1 MWLLNFYMYENVW
14 EHGQPTGCIQDKPL
28 QPPPPPL
35 TLTFSL
41 VLSSSNISWISTRQ
55 SSCMLWKESWGMV
68 AITASS
74 MADSCSRMQ
83 EKDGRTWGSWSQHS
97 GDTHESMNPPLNHT
111 LTLASVWLYPP
122 WAWQKVQGRWRGL
135 VGLIYWQPHR
145 KLQPDRLSHDRAP
158 PQLAAPTA
166 GHHSWRVERNGKRE
180 TGSDIINRQTWQM
193 GCFVP
198 GFHCYPQT
206 SLPLEKREDLMT
218 SGAIQE

>member
-1 MWLLNFYMYENVW
+1 MWLIRKKSIMFACECWTFSCMKMCGWTTYRL
-14 EHGQPTGCIQDKPL
+14 HTGQTSAA
-28 QPPPPPL
+28 PPL

-83 EKDGRTWGSWSQHS
+83 GKDGRTWGSWSQHS
-97 GDTHESMNPPLNHT
+97 GDTWEHEPSLTDWPNQT
-111 LTLASVWLYPP
+111 FTLASVWLYPP

-145 KLQPDRLSHDRAP
+145 KLQPDRLYHDTAP
-158 PQLAAPTA
+158 PQLATPIA
-166 GHHSWRVERNGKRE
+166 GHHSWRVEWNGKRE
-180 TGSDIINRQTWQM
+180 TGNNT
-193 GCFVP
+193 F
-198 GFHCYPQT
+198 
-206 SLPLEKREDLMT
+206 
-218 SGAIQE
+218 

>member
-14 EHGQPTGCIQDKPL
+14 EHGQHTGCIQDKPL
-28 QPPPPPL
+28 QPPPTDSYLLFGPELVKHFLDLHTPVVLHAVERVLGHGGHHRLLNGWQLLQDAGKRWTHMGVLVPTLWRHTWEHEPP
-35 TLTFSL
+35 
-41 VLSSSNISWISTRQ
+41 
-55 SSCMLWKESWGMV
+55 
-68 AITASS
+68 
-74 MADSCSRMQ
+74 
-83 EKDGRTWGSWSQHS
+83 
-97 GDTHESMNPPLNHT
+97 PNHT